1 MKIVYCGRKPTQGE
15 YDPTIDKIKSFGHEA
30 IFYDFSANENEK
42 NRWLLRHFQMYENV
56 LNYVEEIGADLLY
69 FNDPISCPE
78 LMISEL
84 KVRPNLKTKITSI
97 QQFREVGRS
106 EARAN
111 AIKELLEM
119 PQIAKIF
126 IISPIAD
133 NVKFPEKFE
142 RTNPDK
148 SKIQIFSEP
157 LNEDLE
163 IFKKLDKEKCRKD
176 YLFKKDDFVVLY
188 SGSWTYV
195 KGVDIFIEALK
206 YIDKDIK
213 VFIHKNE
220 EGNSD
225 PTLKNTKLLEEA
237 RNNHPN
243 IFIYQGRIKSGEMA
257 QIYMAADLVV
267 CPHRKM
273 YEYST
278 SGMPNMAAMAKI
290 PIVAPDFYFFSE
302 IVNRYSL
309 GLTFK
314 PEDPIDLARAINES
328 RKNYDSII
336 KNCKFEES
344 IKHYGSANDMV
355 EKILR
360 SIGYI
365 K

>member
-1 MKIVYCGRKPTQGE
+1 MKVVYCGRKPTQGE
-15 YDPTIDKIKSFGHEA
+15 YDPTIDKLKSFGQEA

-84 KVRPNLKTKITSI
+84 EVRPNLKTRITSI
-97 QQFREVGRS
+97 QQFREVNRS
-106 EARAN
+106 DARAHT
-111 AIKELLEM
+111 IKKLLDL

-126 IISPIAD
+126 IISPIVD

-142 RTNPDK
+142 RTKPDK
-148 SKIQIFSEP
+148 TKIQIISEP
-157 LNEDLE
+157 LNENLE
-163 IFKKLDKEKCRKD
+163 IFKKLDREECRKKL
-176 YLFKKDDFVVLY
+176 LFEKDDFVVLY

-225 PTLKNTKLLEEA
+225 PTLKNTNLLEEA
-237 RNNHPN
+237 RENHPN
-243 IFIYQGRIKSGEMA
+243 IFAYQGRIKEGEMA
-257 QIYMAADLVV
+257 QIYMTADLVV

-278 SGMPNMAAMAKI
+278 SGMPNMAAMAKV
-290 PIVAPDFYFFSE
+290 PLVVPDFYFFNE
-302 IVNRYSL
+302 IVNRYKL
-309 GLTFK
+309 GLTFE
-314 PEDPIDLARAINES
+314 PENPIDMARAINES
-328 RKNYDSII
+328 RKNYSSII

-344 IKHYGSANDMV
+344 INRYGLASDIA
-355 EKILR
+355 EKILK